1 MAANTAMLAAMNKTK
16 QRAART
22 RDGMDVRFASLIM
35 DISLL

>member
-16 QRAART
+16 RRTARN
-22 RDGMDVRFASLIM
+22 RDGVDVRFASPIM